1 MFDPTQVPR
10 CLALSPDVFE
20 SFLVA
25 DRIHGMPETVMLKG
39 HQLAITRKIAKRL
52 MFQRHG
58 VQLCQIVKYA
68 RLEHEKSAIDPG
80 LLRVRTFSVK
90 ADDPG
95 CRLAPGCRSVPAAA
109 LPSPWRA
116 YHGRGGS
123 AGAFARSTSATPS
136 P

>member
-80 LLRVRTFSVK
+80 LLRVNFLSKVDDLAAIEFQTAESSRRLYRGYSGKLSVGTMK
-90 ADDPG
+90 
-95 CRLAPGCRSVPAAA
+95 
-109 LPSPWRA
+109 
-116 YHGRGGS
+116 
-123 AGAFARSTSATPS
+123 TQ
-136 P
+136 